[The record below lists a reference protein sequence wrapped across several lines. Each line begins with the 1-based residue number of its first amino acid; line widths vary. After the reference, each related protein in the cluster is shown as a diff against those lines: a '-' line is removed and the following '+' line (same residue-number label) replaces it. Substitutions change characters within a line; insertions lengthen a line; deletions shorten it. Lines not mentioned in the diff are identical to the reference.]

1 VHGNI
6 YFPAEKGILDF
17 LHKKAFSADL
27 GQGNVLYDVAFC
39 FDHDDVNGYT
49 GPLIF
54 EPFPDKSCLREGE
67 GASPGAYFQCVS
79 NISILL
85 CLG

>member
-1 VHGNI
+1 
-6 YFPAEKGILDF
+6 
-17 LHKKAFSADL
+17 
-27 GQGNVLYDVAFC
+27 
-39 FDHDDVNGYT
+39 
-49 GPLIF
+49 LIF